1 MITLEIMSKKGFTLI
16 ELLIAIAIIGA
27 LVSISVVATMTIRQ
41 RSRDSRRKYDLNQ
54 INRMMSSSICFIPAS
69 YGTGD
74 YDLGDIFTEFK
85 NRQIAQTLPYME
97 VAPRDPLA
105 GEGVAT
111 RYRYIVTV
119 DGTACAVYANLEN
132 TGDPVTLTSLTAPT
146 PGVGIGVLRGTAIGV
161 NGTKMYY
168 QISNR

>member
-1 MITLEIMSKKGFTLI
+1 MSKKGFTLI
-16 ELLIAIAIIGA
+16 ELLIAIVILGV

-41 RSRDSRRKYDLNQ
+41 RSRDSKRKYDLNQ
-54 INRMMSSSICFIPAS
+54 INRMMSSSACFIPAS

-97 VAPRDPLA
+97 AAPRDPLA
-105 GEGVAT
+105 GEGVATPT

-146 PGVGIGVLRGTAIGV
+146 PGVGIGVLRGTATGV
-161 NGTKMYY
+161 NGTKIYY